1 MEVEAWGWKRC
12 QKKKIQKGAVGQGG
26 NWTNTQSLNYVQIK
40 APSVLRSKASPLV
53 CLSPLGAP
61 PPSLATLPAKCPRCE
76 TETLRGGPQ
85 GPVSAALCNPELWL
99 SSCPFGWLLDILGLY
114 MPLTPSAAGE
124 RLLLLVISKTG
135 LVSALDL
142 TADGCA

>member
-1 MEVEAWGWKRC
+1 MGLEKMPEKKNSERSSGTGWELDEHTVTELCANK
-12 QKKKIQKGAVGQGG
+12 
-26 NWTNTQSLNYVQIK
+26 S
-40 APSVLRSKASPLV
+40 
-53 CLSPLGAP
+53 
-61 PPSLATLPAKCPRCE
+61 AKCPRCE

>member
-1 MEVEAWGWKRC
+1 MVLEKMPE
-12 QKKKIQKGAVGQGG
+12 KKIQKGSGEGQWDRVGIGQ
-26 NWTNTQSLNYVQIK
+26 TQSLNSVQIK
-40 APSVLRSKASPLV
+40 APRVLGSKVSPLP
-53 CLSPLGAP
+53 CLFPLGAP
-61 PPSLATLPAKCPRCE
+61 PPRLATVPAKCPRCE

-85 GPVSAALCNPELWL
+85 GPVSAALCNAELWL

-135 LVSALDL
+135 LVSTLDL